1 MHHILSHG
9 QERNPKGKNYI
20 ITLGSLLVYI
30 YMEKDEERKEAEKEG
45 RHPRT

>member
-1 MHHILSHG
+1 MG
-9 QERNPKGKNYI
+9 KKNPKGKNYI

-30 YMEKDEERKEAEKEG
+30 YMEKDEERKEAEKKG